1 MSAKYVTYL
10 LLVSVSFQHSCKR
23 KTLFVV
29 ILIKRDLFARR
40 QVQIDCPVKQPNKT
54 EQAWA
59 ELCQTQV
66 KLEVIVYIVE
76 EAWS

>member
-54 EQAWA
+54 EQA
-59 ELCQTQV
+59 
-66 KLEVIVYIVE
+66 
-76 EAWS
+76 